1 LSSQSN
7 PKGSIKCNAK
17 PVLAQ
22 RRIILP
28 VLGGISGWYK
38 TISSMGIISVAYGTG
53 ILTKPTKWFNS

>member
-1 LSSQSN
+1 LSSQSK

-17 PVLAQ
+17 PVFAH

-38 TISSMGIISVAYGTG
+38 TISSMSIISVAFENG
-53 ILTKPTKWFNS
+53 ILTKISEMV